1 MCLFC
6 IIVTFIM
13 EPRLSCQ
20 GKNNAGHFGPAMFG
34 FCANGFAFNLA
45 IWMVFNLF
53 EIKLH
58 ALVPR
63 IQLGL

>member
-1 MCLFC
+1 
-6 IIVTFIM
+6 M

-20 GKNNAGHFGPAMFG
+20 GKNNAGHFGPAVFG
-34 FCANGFAFNLA
+34 FCASGFAFNLA

-58 ALVPR
+58 APVPR